1 MGSDRRRLPGS
12 VGRVSQQWDPA
23 PDSAEI
29 DAATTRL
36 LVTARTLSDADVLA
50 PSALPGWTRG
60 HVLSHIARNAD
71 SLVNRLVSAATGVDI
86 PQYPS
91 PAARA
96 AGIEAGATRPIDEQ
110 VVDIEASHRR
120 FTDAVEAVPPANWAT
135 ALTSGTQASNVLEAR
150 LREVAFHHLDLDAGY
165 SASDW
170 PPPFAWRLLVSAVP
184 GLERRGMAAV
194 TLVADDLDGVP
205 GVDGVVLVNGGSEL
219 EAHADAYLLATWL
232 LGRSSSAGIEWT
244 GGPELPTPPPW

>member
-1 MGSDRRRLPGS
+1 
-12 VGRVSQQWDPA
+12 VSQQWDPA

-36 LVTARTLSDADVLA
+36 LVTVARTLSDADVLA

-91 PAARA
+91 PAARE
-96 AGIEAGATRPIDEQ
+96 AGIEAGAARPIGEQ
-110 VVDIEASHRR
+110 VADIEESHRR
-120 FTDAVEAVPPANWAT
+120 FTDAVDAVPPANWAT
-135 ALTSGTQASNVLEAR
+135 ELSGGTRASNILEAR
-150 LREVAFHHLDLDAGY
+150 LREVAIHHLDLDAGY

-170 PPPFAWRLLVSAVP
+170 PAPFAFRLLVSAVP

-194 TLVADDLDGVP
+194 TLVADDLDDVP
-205 GVDGVVLVNGGSEL
+205 GVDGVVLVNGGSKL
-219 EAHADAYLLATWL
+219 TAHADAHLLATWL
-232 LGRSSSAGIEWT
+232 LGRNSSAGIEWT
-244 GGPELPTPPPW
+244 GGDELPTPPPWT

>member
-1 MGSDRRRLPGS
+1 MGSDRRPLPGS

-29 DAATTRL
+29 DAATARL
-36 LVTARTLSDADVLA
+36 LVTAKTLSDADVLA

-71 SLVNRLVSAATGVDI
+71 SLVNRLVSASTGVDI

-96 AGIEAGATRPIDEQ
+96 AGIEAGAARPVGEQ
-110 VVDIEASHRR
+110 IRDIEEAHRR
-120 FTDAVEAVPPANWAT
+120 FTDAVDAVPPANWAT
-135 ALTSGTQASNVLEAR
+135 ELSGGTRASKILEAR
-150 LREVAFHHLDLDAGY
+150 LREVAIHHLDLDAGY

-170 PPPFAWRLLVSAVP
+170 PPLFALRVLVSVVSP
-184 GLERRGMAAV
+184 FELRGISPL
-194 TLVADDLDGVP
+194 TLVPTDIDARIDVA
-205 GVDGVVLVNGGSEL
+205 GGSAI
-219 EAHADAYLLATWL
+219 EARGPASALATWL
-232 LGRSSSAGIEWT
+232 LGRDDGSTLSVT
-244 GGPELPTPPPW
+244 GGPLPVPPAWV